1 MDLGIAGR
9 VALVL
14 GGSQGIGRA
23 VTRELSREGCSVAVV
38 ARGQAGIDAMVNELT
53 AAGGKA
59 QGIAADMTDLDV
71 YARIIDTMKSGVGA
85 PDIVVFLPPNPGPG
99 SFLDLTEEDFAKGY
113 RDLVLCFGR
122 LVRACLPHMKER
134 RWGRFV
140 TTGAGATKEPMRGQL
155 GFEYAIANVNRMAAV
170 RLCKQIAVEI
180 APFGITVNTI
190 ATGPIDTG
198 LFTKF
203 FSERADEASVSAKE
217 FIGNIVAKVPVGR
230 MGTPEEMAGL
240 CLYLCSNRAAFT
252 TGENILCDG
261 GLMNSP
267 M

>member
-1 MDLGIAGR
+1 MDLEIAGK

-23 VTRELSREGCSVAVV
+23 VARELSREGCAVAVV
-38 ARGQAGIDAMVNELT
+38 ARRQPGIDA
-53 AAGGKA
+53 
-59 QGIAADMTDLDV
+59 
-71 YARIIDTMKSGVGA
+71 
-85 PDIVVFLPPNPGPG
+85 
-99 SFLDLTEEDFAKGY
+99 
-113 RDLVLCFGR
+113 
-122 LVRACLPHMKER
+122 
-134 RWGRFV
+134 
-140 TTGAGATKEPMRGQL
+140 
-155 GFEYAIANVNRMAAV
+155 
-170 RLCKQIAVEI
+170 

-203 FSERADEASVSAKE
+203 FSARAGETGVSAE
-217 FIGNIVAKVPVGR
+217 DFIGNIVAKVPAGR

-240 CLYLCSNRAAFT
+240 CLYLCSNRAGFT

-261 GLMNSP
+261 GLMNTP

>member
-1 MDLGIAGR
+1 MDLGIAGK

-23 VTRELSREGCSVAVV
+23 VASELSREGCAVAVV
-38 ARGQAGIDAMVNELT
+38 ARGQPGIDAVIQELH
-53 AAGGKA
+53 AAGGEA
-59 QGIAADMTDLDV
+59 QGIAADMTDLDA
-71 YARIIDTMKSGVGA
+71 YARIIDTMKGGIGA

-99 SFLDLTEEDFAKGY
+99 AFLELTEEDLAKGY

-122 LVRACLPHMKER
+122 LVHVCLPHMKQR

-140 TTGAGATKEPMRGQL
+140 TAGAGASKEPMRGQL
-155 GFEYAIANVNRMAAV
+155 GFEYAIANINRMAAV
-170 RLCKQIAVEI
+170 RLCKQIAVEV

-203 FSERADEASVSAKE
+203 FSERAAETGVSADE
-217 FIGNIVAKVPVGR
+217 FIGNIVAKIPVGR

-240 CLYLCSNRAAFT
+240 CLYLCSNRAGFT

-261 GLMNSP
+261 GLMNTP

>member
-1 MDLGIAGR
+1 MDLGIAGK

-23 VTRELSREGCSVAVV
+23 VVREFSREGCSVAVV
-38 ARGQAGIDAMVNELT
+38 ARGQPGIDAVVKELN
-53 AAGGKA
+53 AAGGKV
-59 QGIAADMTDLDV
+59 QGIAADMTDLDA

-85 PDIVVFLPPNPGPG
+85 PDIVVFLPPNPRPG
-99 SFLDLTEEDFAKGY
+99 SFLDLTEEDFATGY

-122 LVRACLPHMKER
+122 LVRVCLPHMKER
-134 RWGRFV
+134 QWGRFV

-155 GFEYAIANVNRMAAV
+155 GFEYAIANINRMAAV
-170 RLCKQIAVEI
+170 RLCKQIAVEV

-190 ATGPIDTG
+190 ATGAIDTG

-203 FSERADEASVSAKE
+203 FSARAGEAGVSAKE
-217 FIGNIVAKVPVGR
+217 FIGNVVAKIPAGR

-240 CLYLCSNRAAFT
+240 CLYLCSSRASFT

-261 GLMNSP
+261 GLINTP